1 MNTFEYCAS
10 EIQINEES
18 GGVGL
23 FAVVVLLQSLGGGG
37 RHKGGREKSNYV
49 GEAWINSELA

>member
-23 FAVVVLLQSLGGGG
+23 FAVVVLLQSRGGG
-37 RHKGGREKSNYV
+37 HKGGREKSNYV